1 MCKRMEGNLLLR
13 ADRHPVERAADGSQ
27 DIRTTKEKFA
37 DVPDAA
43 CCPAP
48 MANRNGI
55 GGPPRQ
61 K

>member
-1 MCKRMEGNLLLR
+1 MEGNLLLR
-13 ADRHPVERAADGSQ
+13 ADRHPVERAADGSR

-48 MANRNGI
+48 IADREGI
-55 GGPPRQ
+55 GGWPRR